1 MSQTQ
6 YAKQLYCIVTVEGR
20 VCHKFKVPDRNG
32 RLSLTLATETS
43 KTDEGITTEMYR
55 EDNTEVEIH
64 ASSLETFVQTDKPIN
79 KPGETG
85 TCRLKS
91 MLLLKKH
98 LYRQTNLF
106 ISQGKQVG

>member
-1 MSQTQ
+1 
-6 YAKQLYCIVTVEGR
+6 VEGR

-64 ASSLETFVQTDKPIN
+64 ASSLETFVQTDKP
-79 KPGETG
+79 P
-85 TCRLKS
+85 
-91 MLLLKKH
+91 LLAMILANH
-98 LYRQTNLF
+98 CLLVFATL
-106 ISQGKQVG
+106 

>member
-32 RLSLTLATETS
+32 RLSLTLAIETS

-64 ASSLETFVQTDKPIN
+64 ASSLETFVQTDKPIY

-85 TCRLKS
+85 RWRS
-91 MLLLKKH
+91 MLLPQKH

-106 ISQGKQVG
+106 ISQVKQVG

>member
-1 MSQTQ
+1 M
-6 YAKQLYCIVTVEGR
+6 EGR

-64 ASSLETFVQTDKPIN
+64 ASSLETFVQTDKPIY

-85 TCRLKS
+85 RLNTIRPCKINVPVCFLS
-91 MLLLKKH
+91 CADLSFKKWC
-98 LYRQTNLF
+98 
-106 ISQGKQVG
+106 